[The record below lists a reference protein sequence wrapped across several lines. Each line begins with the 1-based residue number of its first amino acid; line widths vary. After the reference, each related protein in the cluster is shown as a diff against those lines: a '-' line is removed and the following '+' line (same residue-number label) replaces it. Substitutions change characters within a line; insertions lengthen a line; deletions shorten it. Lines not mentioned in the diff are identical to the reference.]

1 MAETDIILKDYMDL
15 EKYADTIN
23 AIVFN
28 GKQN

>member
-1 MAETDIILKDYMDL
+1 MAETDIIRGGYMDL
-15 EKYADTIN
+15 EKYADAIN